1 MLSQVGGG
9 APALGS
15 AVAAGQALVT
25 SYAPEQVRVRVSAQR
40 PGLLVLDDAYAP
52 GWEATVDGRPVPVS
66 RVDYVLRG
74 VPVPAGTHTVT
85 FHYSPLSWRI
95 GWVVSLVSLVAI
107 VAAMLVGWRRRRAGE
122 RRVSLAP

>member
-1 MLSQVGGG
+1 M
-9 APALGS
+9 
-15 AVAAGQALVT
+15 
-25 SYAPEQVRVRVSAQR
+25 SAQR

-52 GWEATVDGRPVPVS
+52 GWEATVDGHSVPVS

-85 FHYSPLSWRI
+85 LHYAPLSWRI
-95 GWVVSLVSLVAI
+95 GWLVSLVSLVAI
-107 VAAMLVGWRRRRAGE
+107 VAAMIVGRRRRRDGD